1 MHVDTEFDRLF
12 GETKALRDDSV
23 AYRPLLGRWLLEMA
37 MLFEWHKPASSRRRR
52 SYPEALDDDDFCKL
66 TGMEP
71 PDQPDL
77 DDDEEAPPPP
87 KSAGQWKTH
96 FKRHLDRLR
105 KVKVDTGLPLFRNI
119 ALLSDL
125 LKLSKADRML
135 LLFSASMTLFSTF
148 RGAIMPRNVS
158 ATHQLLNRILAH
170 LSGLAEDDFLAA
182 TGIDGILVSSG
193 LVQVHHGV
201 KDLEDKVELLKGVAN
216 VLMMP
221 HRNSEELTGRFLKK
235 ADPPTLT
242 LDNFPHLSADTALLL
257 PYLQHAVQGR
267 TTGVNILLH
276 GKPGV
281 GKSEYVKAL
290 AAANGLDLYEISFAD
305 AGGEPIKGTGR
316 LKAFAFCQNL
326 LARSENALLLF
337 DEIEDVFPDN
347 SFAMLF
353 GGDEQGDTAGKAW
366 INRTMERNPVPAL
379 WVSNRIHQ
387 IDPAYLRRF
396 DYSVQFP
403 TPPLAVRRTIAQ
415 YHLGC
420 FNPPENWLE
429 RIAAAE
435 EITPAQLERAAK
447 VASLVGE
454 ANSLKLVEQ
463 VLDKSCTL
471 LNTKAMPTRMPVKTG
486 YSLEYLN
493 VDADVTALLEGL
505 QKRPSASLC
514 FYGAAGTGKS
524 ELARHLA
531 DQLGKPLLIKRASDL
546 LDKYVGESEKNIAAM
561 FAEARR
567 HGAVLVLDEAD
578 SFLSDRREAQR
589 SWEVTQVNEL
599 LTQMEAF
606 DGIFICTTNLM
617 ERLDQASLRRFS
629 FKVRFDYLTKP
640 QRIGMFRQELTRLG
654 GDLAHADSYEPQVAR
669 LDRLTPGDFA
679 VAVRQFE
686 LWGTAATAQ
695 KLYEQLAKEC
705 EAKGA
710 PVRKIGFGA

>member
-1 MHVDTEFDRLF
+1 MKVDKEFDRLF
-12 GETKALRDDSV
+12 GETKALRDDSA

-37 MLFEWHKPASSRRRR
+37 MLFEWHKPSSSRRKR
-52 SYPEALDDDDFCKL
+52 SYPEVLDDDDFCKL
-66 TGMEP
+66 TDMEA

-77 DDDEEAPPPP
+77 DDDEEASPPP
-87 KSAGQWKTH
+87 KSTGQWKTH

-119 ALLSDL
+119 ALLSDQ

-135 LLFSASMTLFSTF
+135 LLFSASMTLFSIF

-158 ATHQLLNRILAH
+158 TTHQLLNRILAH

-182 TGIDGILVSSG
+182 TGIDGILISSG
-193 LVQVHHGV
+193 LVQVHHGI

-221 HRNSEELTGRFLKK
+221 HRNFEELTGRFLKK
-235 ADPPTLT
+235 ADPPTLA
-242 LDNFPHLSADTALLL
+242 LDNFPHLSADTSLLL
-257 PYLQHAVQGR
+257 PYLRNAAQVR
-267 TTGVNILLH
+267 TIGVNILLH

-305 AGGEPIKGTGR
+305 AGGEPVKGTSR

-347 SFAMLF
+347 NFALLF
-353 GGDEQGDTAGKAW
+353 GGDEQGNTAGKAW

-379 WVSNRIHQ
+379 WISNRIHQ

-403 TPPLAVRRTIAQ
+403 TPPLAVRHTIAQ

-447 VASLVGE
+447 VASLVGTV
-454 ANSLKLVEQ
+454 NSLKLVEQ

-471 LNTKAMPTRMPVKTG
+471 LNTKAMPTRLPVKSG

-505 QKRPSASLC
+505 RKRPSASLC

-531 DQLGKPLLIKRASDL
+531 EQLGKPILIKRPSDL

-561 FAEARR
+561 FSEARR
-567 HGAVLVLDEAD
+567 QGAVLVLDEAD
-578 SFLSDRREAQR
+578 SFLSDRRDAQR

-599 LTQMEAF
+599 LTQMEVF

-640 QRIGMFRQELTRLG
+640 QRLSMFRQELTRLG
-654 GDLAHADSYEPQVAR
+654 GDLSHADSYESQVAY

-686 LWGTAATAQ
+686 LWGTTATAQ
-695 KLYEQLAKEC
+695 KLFEQLVNEC
-705 EAKGA
+705 KAKGA
-710 PVRKIGFGA
+710 PARKIGFNC

>member
-1 MHVDTEFDRLF
+1 V
-12 GETKALRDDSV
+12 
-23 AYRPLLGRWLLEMA
+23 
-37 MLFEWHKPASSRRRR
+37 
-52 SYPEALDDDDFCKL
+52 
-66 TGMEP
+66 
-71 PDQPDL
+71 
-77 DDDEEAPPPP
+77 
-87 KSAGQWKTH
+87 
-96 FKRHLDRLR
+96 
-105 KVKVDTGLPLFRNI
+105 
-119 ALLSDL
+119 
-125 LKLSKADRML
+125 
-135 LLFSASMTLFSTF
+135 
-148 RGAIMPRNVS
+148 
-158 ATHQLLNRILAH
+158 QL
-170 LSGLAEDDFLAA
+170 
-182 TGIDGILVSSG
+182 
-193 LVQVHHGV
+193 HHGV

-347 SFAMLF
+347 SFALLF

-471 LNTKAMPTRMPVKTG
+471 LNTKAMPTRLPVKTG

-531 DQLGKPLLIKRASDL
+531 DQLGKPLVIKRASDL

-578 SFLSDRREAQR
+578 SFLSDRRDAQR